1 MSVAYDRTG
10 RGPALVLLHPL
21 GADRRVWNPVVELL
35 RGERELITIDL
46 PGFGESAPL
55 RGREPHP
62 RTLAAAVAEH
72 LAAIGV
78 HRPHVAG
85 NSLGGWVALELG
97 LAGRAR
103 SVTGI
108 APAGL
113 WAEPLVPRVAIAHR
127 AARALL
133 PLIGPVAATGAGR
146 SLLLRGT
153 VARPRRVPPGEAAH
167 LVRAYALA
175 PGFVAANN
183 AMRAGR
189 FDGLE
194 RIRCPVTLVWP
205 DRDRLIRRPAWV
217 PERITNIALADSGH
231 VPMWDAP
238 EPLAR
243 ILIQASGGRSEGGA
257 QPDNR
262 APELA
267 GEQG

>member
-1 MSVAYDRTG
+1 MIAYDRTG

-21 GADRRVWNPVVELL
+21 GLDRHVWKPVVERL
-35 RGERELITIDL
+35 RTERELITLDL
-46 PGFGESAPL
+46 PGFGESAPV
-55 RGREPHP
+55 RNRRPHP
-62 RTLAAAVAEH
+62 RTLAAAVAEQ

-78 HRPHVAG
+78 DRPHVAG

-97 LAGRAR
+97 LAGQAR
-103 SVTGI
+103 SVTAI

-113 WAEPLVPRVAIAHR
+113 WPEPLVPRAGIAHR

-133 PLIGPVAATGAGR
+133 PLIGPIAATRPGR
-146 SLLLRGT
+146 ALLLRGS
-153 VARPRRVPPGEAAH
+153 VAHPSRVPSAEAAH

-175 PGFVAANN
+175 AGFMAVND

-205 DRDRLIRRPAWV
+205 DHDGLIDRPDWV
-217 PERITNIALADSGH
+217 PDRITNVVLADSGH

-257 QPDNR
+257 PPDDR

-267 GEQG
+267 SDQG

>member
-1 MSVAYDRTG
+1 MLAYDRTG

-21 GADRRVWNPVVELL
+21 GADRHVWQPVVDRL
-35 RGERELITIDL
+35 RDERELITIDL
-46 PGFGESAPL
+46 PGFGQSPPL
-55 RGREPHP
+55 RGGEPHP
-62 RTLAAAVAEH
+62 RALAAAVAEQ
-72 LAAIGV
+72 LATLGID
-78 HRPHVAG
+78 RPHVAG

-97 LAGRAR
+97 LAGQAR

-108 APAGL
+108 ASAGL
-113 WAEPLVPRVAIAHR
+113 WPEPLVPRAAIAHR

-133 PLIGPVAATGAGR
+133 PLLGPAAATGPGR
-146 SLLLRGT
+146 ALLLRGS
-153 VARPRRVPPGEAAH
+153 VARPRRVPRREAAH

-175 PGFVAANN
+175 PGFTAVND

-205 DRDRLIRRPAWV
+205 DHDRIVDRPRWV
-217 PERITNIALADSGH
+217 PERIANVVLADSGH

-257 QPDNR
+257 PPDYR

-267 GEQG
+267 SDQG